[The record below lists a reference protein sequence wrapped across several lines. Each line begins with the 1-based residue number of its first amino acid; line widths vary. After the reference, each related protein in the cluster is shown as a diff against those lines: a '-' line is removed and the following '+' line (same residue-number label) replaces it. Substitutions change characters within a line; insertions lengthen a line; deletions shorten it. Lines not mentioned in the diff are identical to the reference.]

1 MLCFYT
7 GFVIYK
13 CEALVPNVKIQYYM
27 KTYEVFKKIQET
39 AGTNSKKQILKD
51 NMCDTIAAIFEDT
64 YGKQKYYIKKFE
76 RPDTTSNLTL
86 DNDYQHFRDT
96 LVNLSE
102 RLVTGQ
108 TAYDFLYTTI
118 ADFDAESQEI
128 LCRIID
134 RNLKIGISMDNFLDV
149 VGGKED
155 KFEVALAENL
165 SKVKGIDPLD
175 GTYFISRKLDGVRCV
190 CFVHNE
196 LKTLENGDQ
205 VINSDVQFTSRQN
218 KNFTTLN
225 KLIYDVQM
233 FCKPLGEGSFVLDG
247 EICLV
252 DENDNED
259 FSGIMKEITRK
270 NHTIARPKY
279 KVFDLLTLDEFWGR
293 TESQNFGERFGTLCE
308 LTQVYS
314 YHIDQR
320 LKADADAHK
329 YIDLVVQQPVLNQE
343 ILNEWVTTAKE
354 LGWEGCMLRK
364 DVPYK
369 RGRTKDLLKI
379 KSMQDAEYIVYGI
392 EEGTATY
399 NNDGH
404 KVYDV
409 VSAIKI
415 LHKDNVVS
423 VGSGLSKEQRLR
435 WLKHPEEIIGKTVTI
450 QYFEETVDSKTG
462 RTSLRFPVLKHVY
475 EDGRNV

>member
-1 MLCFYT
+1 MK
-7 GFVIYK
+7 IYD
-13 CEALVPNVKIQYYM
+13 
-27 KTYEVFKKIQET
+27 VFKTIQET

-51 NMCDTIAAIFEDT
+51 NMCDVIAMIFEDT
-64 YGKQKYYIKKFE
+64 YGPMNYYIKQFE
-76 RPDTTSNLTL
+76 KPTKSGTLTL
-86 DNDYQHFRDT
+86 DNDYQVFRDT
-96 LVNLSE
+96 LGALAS
-102 RLVTGQ
+102 RTVTGLAAWKQ
-108 TAYDFLYTTI
+108 LFSVVLE
-118 ADFDAESQEI
+118 FDVESQEI

-134 RNLKIGISMDNFLDV
+134 RNLKIGVSWSNYLNVIGQKDT
-149 VGGKED
+149 

-165 SKVKGIDPLD
+165 SKVKGVDPID
-175 GTYFISRKLDGVRCV
+175 GTYFISRKLDGVRCI

-196 LKTLENGDQ
+196 LVTLENGDQ

-218 KNFTTLN
+218 RNFTTLN

-308 LTQVYS
+308 LTRVYS

-320 LKADADAHK
+320 LQADADAHK
-329 YIDLVVQQPVLNQE
+329 YIDIVVQQPVLNQE
-343 ILNEWVTTAKE
+343 ILNEWVATAKE

-364 DVPYK
+364 NAPYR

-379 KSMQDAEYIVYGI
+379 KDMQDAEYEVIGLETGKAIYN
-392 EEGTATY
+392 EG
-399 NNDGH
+399 GH
-404 KVYDV
+404 KEFDV

-415 LHKDNVVS
+415 VHKGNIVS

-435 WLKHPEEIIGKTVTI
+435 WYEHPEEILGEIVTI
-450 QYFEETVDSKTG
+450 QYFEETKDSKTE
-462 RTSLRFPVLKHVY
+462 TFSLRFPVLKHVY